1 MAPLSE
7 IDDSAMPL
15 VEHLTELRQRLIRA
29 VIVIAVLFVACFI
42 VAEEIFEIL
51 VIPFQWGQPGEA
63 VTLNFFALEEF
74 FFVKLKIAF
83 FGAMFLAFPV
93 IATELYKFVAPGLYR
108 NERRAFLPFL
118 VATPILFFLGACLV
132 FFVIMPLATAFFLSQ
147 QQFGEVTIQNVQ
159 GTATYLS
166 LIMTLIFAFGLAFQ
180 LPVVITLLARA
191 DLVTSET
198 LKSKWKWAIVITFIF
213 AAVLTPPDPI
223 SQLGLAVP
231 TLLLYQLGILS
242 ARVVERQRAEREAE
256 LDA

>member
-1 MAPLSE
+1 MSTE

-15 VEHLTELRQRLIRA
+15 VEHLTELRTRLIRA
-29 VIVIAVLFVACFI
+29 VVVIAVFFVGCFI

-63 VTLNFFALEEF
+63 VVLNFFALEEF

-93 IATELYKFVAPGLYR
+93 IARR
-108 NERRAFLPFL
+108 NSTSSSRRVSTRTSAGAFLPFL
-118 VATPILFFLGACLV
+118 IATPILFALGACLV
-132 FFVIMPLATAFFLSQ
+132 FFLIMPLATAFFLSQ
-147 QQFGEVTIQNVQ
+147 QQFDEVTIRNVQ

-180 LPVVITLLARA
+180 LPVLLTLMARA
-191 DLVTSET
+191 GLVTADG
-198 LKSKWKWAIVITFIF
+198 LKAKWKYAIVITFIF

-223 SQLGLAVP
+223 SQLGLALPV
-231 TLLLYQLGILS
+231 LLLYQISIYS
-242 ARVVERQRAEREAE
+242 ARLIERKRAEREAAE
-256 LDA
+256 D